1 MFMPRMDDIH
11 PRLALHRLGPIH
23 IRITH
28 QGEKRIA
35 AFLRENGCQNV

>member
-1 MFMPRMDDIH
+1 MFMPGVDDIH
-11 PRLALHRLGPIH
+11 PRLALHCLGPIH
-23 IRITH
+23 IRVTH